1 MIDQDLHPSPIS
13 RKTAIILALCL
24 LLCAWVLIGCGGRPH
39 ADRPLMTNSSVFTS
53 STTPG
58 ATVGTHIQPIQVQ
71 TAQSNLTSYPN
82 GPMNL
87 TITTSPFAICN
98 FIVSYGLDKPS
109 NSFGIVPVTANAK
122 GVASWHW
129 QVEGKA
135 PTGTW
140 PLAITASLVNGSRTT
155 ARANITV
162 TLPPINLVGS
172 RSVLNVLRKTNATL
186 AIATAPF
193 LACTVT
199 LNYGGRP
206 RILQG
211 TADSKGMVT
220 WTWRVAAGAPTG
232 TLPLIVDGTTG
243 SGEHT
248 SAQFA
253 ITIE

>member
-1 MIDQDLHPSPIS
+1 M
-13 RKTAIILALCL
+13 RTGVMLAFCL
-24 LLCAWVLIGCGGRPH
+24 LLCSWILIGCGGKPH
-39 ADRPLMTNSSVFTS
+39 ADQPLMTGTNISASSV
-53 STTPG
+53 TPS
-58 ATVGTHIQPIQVQ
+58 ATVGTRIQPVRVQ
-71 TAQSNLTSYPN
+71 MAQSNLASYPN

-87 TITTSPFAICN
+87 TIVTSPFAICN
-98 FIVSYGLDKPS
+98 FMVSYGLQNAS
-109 NSFGIVPVTANAK
+109 NSFGIIPVTADAK

-155 ARANITV
+155 ATVNVTV

-172 RSVLNVLRKTNATL
+172 RSMLNVLRRTNATL

-199 LNYGGRP
+199 LNYGGRT
-206 RILQG
+206 RVFQG
-211 TADSKGMVT
+211 TADSKGMLT
-220 WTWRVAAGAPTG
+220 WSWRVEPGAPIG
-232 TLPLIVDGTTG
+232 TSPLIVNGTTG

-248 SAQFA
+248 SAQFS
-253 ITIE
+253 ITIS